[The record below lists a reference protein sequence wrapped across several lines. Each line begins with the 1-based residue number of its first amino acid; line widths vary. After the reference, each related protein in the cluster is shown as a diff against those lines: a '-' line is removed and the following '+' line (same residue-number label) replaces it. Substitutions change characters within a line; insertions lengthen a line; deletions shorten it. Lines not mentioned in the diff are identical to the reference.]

1 MLGSLLRPVWSREE
15 QSNTERALSL
25 LERFRLLD
33 KRNDMAG
40 SLPGGQRKLL
50 EMARALM
57 TDPGMIMLDET
68 MAGVNPAVAQSLPGH
83 ITSLREVGQT
93 VLFVEHDMNVIMDE
107 SDWIVVLAQGRVSAE
122 GTPADIA
129 SDKQVIDA
137 YLGAQEDDVAEA
149 QEGTD
154 E

>member
-1 MLGSLLRPVWSREE
+1 
-15 QSNTERALSL
+15 
-25 LERFRLLD
+25 
-33 KRNDMAG
+33 
-40 SLPGGQRKLL
+40 
-50 EMARALM
+50 M
-57 TDPGMIMLDET
+57 TDPGMIMLDEP
-68 MAGVNPAVAQSLPGH
+68 MAGVNPALVQSLLGH
-83 ITSLREVGQT
+83 ITSLREEGKT
-93 VLFVEHDMNVIMDE
+93 VLFVEHDMDVIMDV
-107 SDWIVVLAQGRVSAE
+107 SDWIVVLAQGRVIAE